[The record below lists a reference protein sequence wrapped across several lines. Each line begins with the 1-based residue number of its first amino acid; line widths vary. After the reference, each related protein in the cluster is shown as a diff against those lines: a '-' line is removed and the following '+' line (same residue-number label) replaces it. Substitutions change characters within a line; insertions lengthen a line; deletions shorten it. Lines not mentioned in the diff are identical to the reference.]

1 MNTTNASN
9 AIEHSTDTE
18 LSAQHTDPETA
29 ETAETVATVALD
41 EVNGGW
47 LYGPYAGPYGAPY
60 ASPWGA
66 AHFEARLARR
76 AEWMDRRAAARWW
89 GF

>member
-1 MNTTNASN
+1 MSTTN

-18 LSAQHTDPETA
+18 LGTQPAD
-29 ETAETVATVALD
+29 TVAAVATIALD

-47 LYGPYAGPYGAPY
+47 MYGPYAPPYAAPW

-66 AHFEARLARR
+66 AHYEAQLARR
-76 AEWMDRRAAARWW
+76 AAWVERRAAARWW